1 MDKMLASTSL
11 HVEEC
16 GDLYRG
22 LARLCRDDWEAPR
35 AVVVCV
41 DGLGKAEM
49 EFFSII
55 SRTRPRTYVYVY
67 GDERAASLIAT
78 AIELGAAG
86 KATDDVIL
94 NLAATAT
101 QPSTESP
108 TEAPPRVVTPE
119 EPAVGASVSAA
130 APKDGPSSPPRA
142 DDFATAVSSEPLVTA
157 PAEPVPS
164 APAESSP
171 KPADK
176 PGDGQRAEEV
186 ASEGSV
192 RVPWRRYKG
201 GPVRKGPQERKSPPD
216 DPDTTEHAKPRVSSH
231 EPLLTDEELQ
241 ALIGDDIAA
250 IAPNGQDA
258 GEPGERND
266 GGGPS

>member
-1 MDKMLASTSL
+1 MDNMLASTAL
-11 HVEEC
+11 HVEDC
-16 GDLYRG
+16 GDPYRG
-22 LARLCRDDWEAPR
+22 LARLCRDDREAPR

-41 DGLGKAEM
+41 DGFGKPEM

-86 KATDDVIL
+86 KATDDVIY

-108 TEAPPRVVTPE
+108 TAAPPRTVTPE
-119 EPAVGASVSAA
+119 EPIVEASMSAA
-130 APKDGPSSPPRA
+130 APKDSLSSPSRA
-142 DDFATAVSSEPLVTA
+142 GDFATAVSSEPLIAV
-157 PAEPVPS
+157 PA

-171 KPADK
+171 ELTDK
-176 PGDGQRAEEV
+176 PGYGERAEEA
-186 ASEGSV
+186 ASESSV

-201 GPVRKGPQERKSPPD
+201 GPVRKGPQERKSPSD
-216 DPDTTEHAKPRVSSH
+216 DEDTILHAKPRVSSH

-241 ALIGDDIAA
+241 ALIGNDVAP
-250 IAPNGQDA
+250 IAPDGQDA
-258 GEPGERND
+258 GEPGEGND
-266 GGGPS
+266 GGGSS